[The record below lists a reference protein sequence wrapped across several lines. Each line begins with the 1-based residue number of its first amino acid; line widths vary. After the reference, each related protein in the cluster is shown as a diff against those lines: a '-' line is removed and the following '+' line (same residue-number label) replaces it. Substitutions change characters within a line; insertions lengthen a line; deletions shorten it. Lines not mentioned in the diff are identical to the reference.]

1 MSVTEADFT
10 GLLSLTPLNQ
20 VYWEALRAGHLDH
33 QRCAACGKAW
43 LPPREQCPGCLQ
55 ESWVWE
61 TSKGRGRL
69 ISWVVYHVAPNP
81 DFASKLPYNVALV
94 ELDEGPRLITNLVDL
109 ERGAPPRIEAP
120 VELEIQEE
128 GGLALARFRV
138 S

>member
-1 MSVTEADFT
+1 
-10 GLLSLTPLNQ
+10 
-20 VYWEALRAGHLDH
+20 
-33 QRCAACGKAW
+33 
-43 LPPREQCPGCLQ
+43 
-55 ESWVWE
+55 
-61 TSKGRGRL
+61 
-69 ISWVVYHVAPNP
+69 VAPNS

-128 GGLALARFRV
+128 GGLALARFRI